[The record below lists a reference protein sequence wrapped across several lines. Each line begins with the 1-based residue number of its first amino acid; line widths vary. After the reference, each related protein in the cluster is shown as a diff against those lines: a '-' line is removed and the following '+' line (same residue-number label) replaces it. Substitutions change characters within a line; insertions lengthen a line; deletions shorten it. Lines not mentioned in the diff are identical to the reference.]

1 MASFTIPFKDVLRMD
16 SSIEEEVLAN
26 YPIFNEDYRPWLNQ
40 QIKDE
45 YWNREIGQET
55 ISMFKLA
62 LKRKLNQIMP
72 YYNKQ
77 YKADLLADGA
87 DPLQTLRVVNETEN
101 LGNTTSNG
109 ESTSES
115 TSDSAARQ
123 IGSDFPQHMLSAD
136 GDYASTGGDT
146 TSRATSDSK
155 AGEKATT
162 QQESTG
168 KSSVTGT
175 NGQTSVLI
183 MQHRQTLINVDVMLL
198 SDLDDLFMQIWST
211 SDDYSSSSPMTAHKY
226 SRLGLSGHFW

>member
-1 MASFTIPFKDVLRMD
+1 MASFTIPLKDALNID
-16 SSIEEEVLAN
+16 PTIESEVLAN
-26 YPIFNEDYRPWLNQ
+26 YPIFNEDYRPRLNQ
-40 QIKDE
+40 LIKE
-45 YWNREIGQET
+45 QFWNQEIGQET

-77 YKADLLADGA
+77 YKADLIADGA

-101 LGNTTSNG
+101 TGNTSSNG
-109 ESTSES
+109 ESTSDS

-136 GDYASTGGDT
+136 GDYATNGGDT
-146 TSRATSDSK
+146 TSRATSGSK
-155 AGEKATT
+155 AAETANSK
-162 QQESTG
+162 QENRGRSQ
-168 KSSVTGT
+168 VTGS

-198 SDLDDLFMQIWST
+198 SELEELFMGLWS
-211 SDDYSSSSPMTAHKY
+211 
-226 SRLGLSGHFW
+226 SGDSFTQNQQTGFYGYGNFFSGY

>member
-1 MASFTIPFKDVLRMD
+1 MASFTIALKDVLEID
-16 SSIEEEVLAN
+16 PTIESEVLAD

-40 QIKDE
+40 QIKDH
-45 YWNREIGQET
+45 YWNHEIGQET

-77 YKADLLADGA
+77 YKADLLADGV

-101 LGNTTSNG
+101 TGNTTSAG
-109 ESTSES
+109 ESSSDS

-123 IGSDFPQHMLSAD
+123 IGSDFPQHMLAD
-136 GDYASTGGDT
+136 NGDYATNGGDT
-146 TSRATSDSK
+146 TSRAKSGSTAAETAST
-155 AGEKATT
+155 E
-162 QQESTG
+162 QENKG
-168 KSSVTGT
+168 KSQVTGT

-198 SDLDDLFMQIWST
+198 SDLDDLFMQIWSNGDSYT
-211 SDDYSSSSPMTAHKY
+211 QSSRIGP
-226 SRLGLSGHFW
+226 LGYGYFGIFGF